1 MTTAQVVETSVTVN
15 NNNPIQDYVHSDDQ
29 TQPTLVQYVGENR
42 CPNFQGLFTTKAI
55 KSHVKLHLKSDA
67 QRVICAVLNKQ
78 VPRRSSE
85 NRKQYPMAFNRKSAT
100 LKLST
105 KINKCHGGLSKN
117 KIFYKCFSFGERAFA
132 FFSIS
137 DFLTIW
143 CAQIFI
149 D

>member
-15 NNNPIQDYVHSDDQ
+15 KNSPIQDYVHPDDQ
-29 TQPTLVQYVGENR
+29 TQPTLVQYVGEDR
-42 CPNFQGLFTTKAI
+42 CPNPRGLFTTKAI
-55 KSHVKLHLKSDA
+55 KSHVKLHVKSNA
-67 QRVICAVLNKQ
+67 QKVICAALNKQ
-78 VPRRSSE
+78 VLQCSFE

-100 LKLST
+100 LKLSA
-105 KINKCHGGLSKN
+105 KINKRHGGLSKN
-117 KIFYKCFSFGERAFA
+117 KIFYKCFASGERAFA